1 MAGDAKR
8 SSDCREAN
16 ASAGPNRRMRTMR
29 RLRALFVIAGV
40 LQRSC
45 DALVV
50 GRQRALFIAVAIF
63 AIKSRRWPR
72 PCDALRKRGAKLRE
86 LV

>member
-8 SSDCREAN
+8 SSDCRDAN

-45 DALVV
+45 DALIV
-50 GRQRALFIAVAIF
+50 GRQRALFITVAIF
-63 AIKSRRWPR
+63 VIKSRPWPR